1 MKISTIYDSIVS
13 KMDTLFPSKQRLHNP
28 YELSDNPE
36 IIAKDSWGLKIGS
49 ASREEID
56 YCNLSIGREFTLI
69 LIRQFATVGNKEDA
83 FDAISKLLMEDQ
95 QTVLNNL
102 WSTSELN
109 QQSII
114 DQIAFE
120 SIGGIDFQETNQKK
134 YLFCEITFRIT
145 ISESLI

>member
-1 MKISTIYDSIVS
+1 
-13 KMDTLFPSKQRLHNP
+13 
-28 YELSDNPE
+28 
-36 IIAKDSWGLKIGS
+36 
-49 ASREEID
+49 
-56 YCNLSIGREFTLI
+56 
-69 LIRQFATVGNKEDA
+69 
-83 FDAISKLLMEDQ
+83 MEDQ

>member
-13 KMDTLFPSKQRLHNP
+13 KMNVLFPSKQRLHNP

-56 YCNLSIGREFTLI
+56 YCNLSIAREFTLI

-114 DQIAFE
+114 DQIVFE